1 MENRWSSSAG
11 RRTVHPREA
20 AVLVG
25 TELFITDWRRV
36 DKEHLDGFHWAV
48 DEDAAAADMT
58 ANESFPRG
66 DENVDGFMLLSLVT
80 SAFFNNYPVGAPGM
94 VAWNYGVDRV
104 RFPATVYLENEIR
117 MRVTLEEVTEKP
129 AGWLLRNR
137 VTVEMACSDRPAMTG
152 DFLVMLTG

>member
-1 MENRWSSSAG
+1 
-11 RRTVHPREA
+11 
-20 AVLVG
+20 
-25 TELFITDWRRV
+25 
-36 DKEHLDGFHWAV
+36 
-48 DEDAAAADMT
+48 
-58 ANESFPRG
+58 
-66 DENVDGFMLLSLVT
+66 MLLSLVT

-104 RFPATVYLENEIR
+104 RFPATAYLENEIR

-137 VTVEMACSDRPAMTG
+137 VTVEMAGSDRPAMTG

>member
-1 MENRWSSSAG
+1 
-11 RRTVHPREA
+11 
-20 AVLVG
+20 
-25 TELFITDWRRV
+25 
-36 DKEHLDGFHWAV
+36 
-48 DEDAAAADMT
+48 
-58 ANESFPRG
+58 
-66 DENVDGFMLLSLVT
+66 
-80 SAFFNNYPVGAPGM
+80 M

-137 VTVEMACSDRPAMTG
+137 VTVEMAGSERPAMTG